1 MFMRQLRQRP
11 RIDTLIGKA
20 ARVAGDIDFKGGLH
34 LDGHIAGKV
43 RSGES
48 PAATLS
54 VSQSGSIEGD
64 VQVPTVVLK
73 GSVKGDI
80 HARERL
86 VLGATARVEGNVYY
100 GTIEMSQGAQIKG
113 KLVQLVPAGPLTEP
127 AR

>member
-1 MFMRQLRQRP
+1 MFLRDLRQP

-20 ARVAGDIDFKGGLH
+20 ARVAGDVEFEGGLH
-34 LDGHIAGKV
+34 LDGHIGGNV
-43 RSGES
+43 RAGES
-48 PAATLS
+48 PDATLS
-54 VSQSGSIEGD
+54 VSESGSIEGD
-64 VQVPTVVLK
+64 VRVPSVVLK

-113 KLVQLVPAGPLTEP
+113 KLVRLAPAGPLTEP